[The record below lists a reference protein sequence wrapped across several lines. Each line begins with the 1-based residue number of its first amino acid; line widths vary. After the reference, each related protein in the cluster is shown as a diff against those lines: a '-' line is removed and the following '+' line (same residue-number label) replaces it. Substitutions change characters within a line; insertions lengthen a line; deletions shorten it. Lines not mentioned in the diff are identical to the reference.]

1 MIAFTFDVKKTTPKT
16 QFSGIFTQDAKNVVN
31 IVFDNDLSPMNFRV
45 DSVVRDPLSYIA
57 SKIQSKY
64 PDVYRYVVDKN
75 STNKVEIIH
84 SSEITED
91 NKESNIVNYH
101 MISDGVF
108 VTDDDLDSLVTINDK
123 VMTFTLRDVSN
134 IISTKS
140 IPKNGK
146 YTKNDIVNNILFANK
161 IDYLDKSVVD
171 FVHSVYHKVRS
182 DLLVKDEVYVLFS
195 QRNNKYTLVEKD
207 KKIPRYQ
214 RIIRFSKD
222 MYK

>member
-1 MIAFTFDVKKTTPKT
+1 MIAFTFDVKKTTKKT

-31 IVFDNDLSPMNFRV
+31 IVFDNNLSPMNFRV

-75 STNKVEIIH
+75 SNNKVKIIH
-84 SSEITED
+84 SSEITESK
-91 NKESNIVNYH
+91 KESPVVNYY
-101 MISDGVF
+101 MISDSVS
-108 VTDDDLDSLVTINDK
+108 VTDGDLDSFVTINDK
-123 VMTFTLRDVSN
+123 VMTFKLRDVVN
-134 IISTKS
+134 IISTIS
-140 IPKNGK
+140 IPKDGK

-161 IDYLDKSVVD
+161 ISYLDKSIVD
-171 FVHSVYHKVRS
+171 FVHSVYHKVLT
-182 DLLVKDEVYVLFS
+182 DLRGKDEVYVLFS

-207 KKIPRYQ
+207 KKIPHYQ